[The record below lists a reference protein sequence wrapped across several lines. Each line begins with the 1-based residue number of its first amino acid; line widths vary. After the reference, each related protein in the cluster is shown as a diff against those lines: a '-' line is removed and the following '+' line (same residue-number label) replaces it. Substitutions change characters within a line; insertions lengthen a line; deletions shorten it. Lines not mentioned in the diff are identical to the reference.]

1 MNKIYPVRLG
11 VTIGILWG
19 IIIFLFALL
28 VNKKIKLLFFK
39 VIEEV
44 YPGCSSKTIFGPYM
58 CGLMG
63 FLDGFIGGLL
73 IGLLYNNISI
83 NY

>member
-11 VTIGILWG
+11 LTIGILWSV
-19 IIIFLFALL
+19 IIFLFALL
-28 VNKKIKLLFFK
+28 VNKKIELLFFK
-39 VIEEV
+39 SIQEL
-44 YPGCSSKTIFGPYM
+44 YPGCSSETIFGPYI

-63 FLDGFIGGLL
+63 FLDGFMGGLL